1 MVELAQDSGALRTL
15 LKVCLEAMLEVMLE
29 ATKDSSLILVEEIK
43 EDLTQ
48 INFLKNNRDK
58 KNSPKKLIYKVV
70 KII

>member
-1 MVELAQDSGALRTL
+1 MVELVQDSGALRTL

>member
-15 LKVCLEAMLEVMLE
+15 LKVCLEAMLEAMLE
-29 ATKDSSLILVEEIK
+29 ETKDSSLILVEEIK